1 MPLANAVPVPVA
13 HHRETRPLE
22 DTSTERSDPYIVPA
36 LQKALRVLE
45 LFSADRRTLSTADFA
60 THLGVSASSIYRIV
74 HTLTEM
80 GYLTK
85 TGRNTYELGPQVVSR
100 GFSFLAG
107 REILHIAV
115 PHLNR
120 LRDDTSMSSHMAV
133 RDGTEAIY
141 IYRALAPQRISVNV
155 PVGSRFPCHTIAMGR
170 MLLTALADD
179 DLAIL
184 YKGVRIDGYPSPA
197 PQTLLELKERIAADR
212 RAGWALDYSDYST
225 AIAAP
230 IRDYV
235 GQVVAAINVSGP
247 DTVMY
252 TDGVQDS
259 LRAALLST
267 ADAISRDLGWSGG
280 TPRP

>member
-1 MPLANAVPVPVA
+1 MEENT
-13 HHRETRPLE
+13 REPAG
-22 DTSTERSDPYIVPA
+22 PYIVPA

-45 LFSADRRTLSTADFA
+45 LFSAERRSLTTADFA
-60 THLGVSASSIYRIV
+60 AHLGVSASSIYRIV
-74 HTLTEM
+74 FTLTEM

-107 REILHIAV
+107 REILQVAV
-115 PHLNR
+115 PYINR

-133 RDGTEAIY
+133 REGTEAIY

-170 MLLTALADD
+170 VLLTALDDD
-179 DLAIL
+179 DLTTL
-184 YKGVRIDGYPSPA
+184 YKGVRIDGYPPPA

-247 DTVMY
+247 DVVMHA
-252 TDGVQDS
+252 DGVQDN
-259 LRAALLST
+259 LRAALLKT
-267 ADAISRDLGWSGG
+267 AEAISRDLGWSGRPAPA
-280 TPRP
+280 TP

>member
-1 MPLANAVPVPVA
+1 M
-13 HHRETRPLE
+13 EK
-22 DTSTERSDPYIVPA
+22 SSKERSGPYIVPA
-36 LQKALRVLE
+36 LQKALTILD
-45 LFSADRRTLSTADFA
+45 LFSADHRTLTSADFA
-60 THLGVSASSIYRIV
+60 AHLGVSASSIYRIV

-80 GYLTK
+80 GYLRK

-107 REILHIAV
+107 REILQIAV

-133 RDGTEAIY
+133 REGTEAIY

-170 MLLTALADD
+170 MLLTALDD
-179 DLAIL
+179 DELTTL

-197 PQTLLELKERIAADR
+197 PQTLPELKERIAGDR

-230 IRDYV
+230 VRDYV

-252 TDGVQDS
+252 NEGVQDN
-259 LRAALLST
+259 LRTALLQA
-267 ADAISRDLGWSGG
+267 ADAISRDLGWSAGA
-280 TPRP
+280 PRT